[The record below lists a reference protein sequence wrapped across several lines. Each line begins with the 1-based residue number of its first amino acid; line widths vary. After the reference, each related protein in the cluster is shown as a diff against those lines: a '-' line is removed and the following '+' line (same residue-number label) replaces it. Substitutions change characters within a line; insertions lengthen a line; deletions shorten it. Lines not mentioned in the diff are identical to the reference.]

1 MLDIHTISLIV
12 TLVAMAAGGVWKLSR
27 VEAALR
33 TDIKQSRDEVEQKQ
47 DRVSRE
53 FGETVTAIRQKLHD
67 VELWT
72 ANTFLRRDS
81 FDRAQEDIKAE
92 MKALGDKL
100 EARLERMEEKIDRN
114 A

>member
-1 MLDIHTISLIV
+1 MLDVHTISLIV

-33 TDIKQSRDEVEQKQ
+33 IDIKQSRDEIEEKQ
-47 DRVSRE
+47 ERVSRD
-53 FGETVTAIRQKLHD
+53 FGEAVAAIRQKLHE

-81 FDRAQEDIKAE
+81 FYKVQEELKTE
-92 MKALGDKL
+92 MKALGDKI
-100 EARLERMEEKIDRN
+100 ETRLERMEEKIDRKP
-114 A
+114 